1 MNWCKLFGHN
11 WQNYKQG
18 VPHIMSSGYKFM
30 VDTDFRFC
38 VKCSTNQIRVA
49 HTSKNEID
57 WKNCEL
63 NSDQLR
69 DKKLKELG
77 L

>member
-1 MNWCKLFGHN
+1 MNWCKIFGHK
-11 WQNYKQG
+11 WSYYQQE
-18 VPHIMSSGYKFM
+18 VPHDIKTFTILI
-30 VDTDFRFC
+30 DTSFRFC
-38 VKCSTNQIRVA
+38 DKCFTNQIRVA

-69 DKKLKELG
+69 DKKLKEIG
-77 L
+77 I